1 VATSTLS
8 GGGGGTGDNAFPPTA
23 TPRGERPVR
32 GGSISKTACRVML
45 AMEGPLPVH
54 DAEVALIETYL
65 PDVIGVIIANDN

>member
-1 VATSTLS
+1 
-8 GGGGGTGDNAFPPTA
+8 
-23 TPRGERPVR
+23 
-32 GGSISKTACRVML
+32 ML